1 MGLNLYSLLFN
12 FLSKKLSNLSF
23 TLSVIR
29 QSFINSI
36 FKQLKPIMEKVYVV
50 IFQGGN
56 IRELSPEEAQASMG

>member
-12 FLSKKLSNLSF
+12 FFIQKKLSNLSF

-36 FKQLKPIMEKVYVV
+36 FKQLKTDYGKVYVD
-50 IFQGGN
+50 FSGW
-56 IRELSPEEAQASMG
+56 